1 MKRML
6 SILLMLM
13 LVPCAALA
21 EEDEPVDADVR
32 ADDGAWLPLRRRAV
46 LHAAM
51 GRELPEL
58 PENALQQHH
67 GDERDEERTLC

>member
-21 EEDEPVDADVR
+21 EEEYDPVTPMLELTMAHGFRFGGHSTVGRGTVFWFIMTDA
-32 ADDGAWLPLRRRAV
+32 
-46 LHAAM
+46 
-51 GRELPEL
+51 
-58 PENALQQHH
+58 
-67 GDERDEERTLC
+67 EETSA

>member
-21 EEDEPVDADVR
+21 EEEDEPVTPMHELTMAHGFRFGGAAVR
-32 ADDGAWLPLRRRAV
+32 CPTCSYGT
-46 LHAAM
+46 
-51 GRELPEL
+51 
-58 PENALQQHH
+58 
-67 GDERDEERTLC
+67 RTT

>member
-21 EEDEPVDADVR
+21 EEDEPVTPMYELTMAHGFR
-32 ADDGAWLPLRRRAV
+32 FGGALS
-46 LHAAM
+46 
-51 GRELPEL
+51 
-58 PENALQQHH
+58 
-67 GDERDEERTLC
+67 